1 MVIILQELRDS
12 DFPHRASISRVN
24 HFREVRGN
32 SGGAAES
39 LAAAERE
46 GVSQGENQGFLNA
59 AALLW
64 AQKPLRV
71 REFSSSDSPLWKILH
86 NHYEYFNAGHDKDC
100 EKQCGF
106 FRPVVDEVV

>member
-1 MVIILQELRDS
+1 M
-12 DFPHRASISRVN
+12 
-24 HFREVRGN
+24 
-32 SGGAAES
+32 
-39 LAAAERE
+39 
-46 GVSQGENQGFLNA
+46 NA

-100 EKQCGF
+100 EKQYGF
-106 FRPVVDEVV
+106 FRPVVDEVVEDYLRCGDLHEGFAKRSGK